1 MKKTITPAATPA
13 TCDPDALYLKAER
26 YVQHISEFDSDDW
39 EYALWSSLSLE
50 FLARAALA
58 NVSPALLAE
67 TDKSWSDKSW
77 SSLYHALGFTPTEEK
92 FAPKSIAISEVFKR
106 LSAILPDF
114 AKEHESFGIQHT
126 GRRNAE
132 LHTGEAAF
140 DGIKGSTW
148 QPRFYQT
155 CEILLASMGMTLED
169 FLGRDEATVA
179 KKLITAEADDSAKAV
194 KGEVEAHKRVW
205 LAKTEGERAT
215 LSTQAA
221 VWATRQ
227 AGHRVDCPACASQ
240 ALVVG
245 EAVSAP
251 VQRLFDREITETQ
264 EYLPSQFECIACA
277 LKIAG
282 LSRLAVVGLSDRYKK
297 TRVYDAAEYYAPED
311 YYAGYED
318 DNNEF

>member
-1 MKKTITPAATPA
+1 LKKTITPAATPA
-13 TCDPDALYLKAER
+13 TWDPDALYLKAER
-26 YVQHISEFDSDDW
+26 YVQHMSALDSDAW

-67 TDKSWSDKSW
+67 TDKSW

-106 LSAILPDF
+106 LSAVLPEF

-132 LHTGEAAF
+132 LHSGELGF

-148 QPRFYQT
+148 QPRLYQT
-155 CEILLASMGMTLED
+155 CEILLASMGMTLKD
-169 FLGRDEATVA
+169 FVGEDEAEVA
-179 KKLITAEADDSAKAV
+179 KKLIAAAADDSAKAV
-194 KGEVEAHKRVW
+194 KGEVEAHKKVW
-205 LAKTEGERAT
+205 LAKTEKERST
-215 LSTQAA
+215 LGTQAA

-227 AGHRVDCPACASQ
+227 AGHRVDCPSCASQ

-245 EAVSAP
+245 EPVSVP
-251 VQRLFDREITETQ
+251 TQRLNDGEITETQ
-264 EYLPSQFECIACA
+264 EYLPNQFECIGCG
-277 LKIAG
+277 LKIVG
-282 LSRLAVVGLSDRYKK
+282 LSRLTVVGLSDRYKK
-297 TRVYDAAEYYAPED
+297 TLVYDAAEYYAPED
-311 YYAGYED
+311 DYSGYEE
-318 DNNEF
+318 DNNER

>member
-1 MKKTITPAATPA
+1 MKKTITAAATPT

-26 YVQHISEFDSDDW
+26 YVQHMSALDSDDW

-67 TDKSWSDKSW
+67 TDKSWS
-77 SSLYHALGFTPTEEK
+77 SLYHALGFTPTEEK

-106 LSAILPDF
+106 LTAVLPDF
-114 AKEHESFGIQHT
+114 AKEHENFGIQHT

-132 LHTGEAAF
+132 LHSGEPAF
-140 DGIKGSTW
+140 DGIKGSSW

-155 CEILLASMGMTLED
+155 CKILLASMGMKLKD
-169 FLGRDEATVA
+169 FVGTDEAQVA
-179 KKLITAEADDSAKAV
+179 KKLIAAAADVSAKAV
-194 KGEVEAHKRVW
+194 KGEVEAHKKVW
-205 LAKTEGERAT
+205 LAKSEKGRTT
-215 LSTQAA
+215 LGAQAA

-227 AGHRVDCPACASQ
+227 VGHRVDCPACASQ

-245 EAVSAP
+245 EPVSAP
-251 VQRLFDREITETQ
+251 VQKLNDGEITETQ
-264 EYLPSQFECIACA
+264 EYLPNQFECIACG

-282 LSRLAVVGLSDRYKK
+282 LSRLTVVGLSDRYKK
-297 TRVYDAAEYYAPED
+297 KRVYDAAQNYAPED
-311 YYAGYED
+311 DYAGYDD
-318 DNNEF
+318 DNNEY

>member
-1 MKKTITPAATPA
+1 LKKTITPAATPS
-13 TCDPDALYLKAER
+13 TWDPDALYAKAVR
-26 YVQHISEFDSDDW
+26 YVQHMGALTSDDW
-39 EYALWSSLSLE
+39 DYALWSRLSLE

-67 TDKSWSDKSW
+67 NEKSW

-106 LSAILPDF
+106 LSAVLPGF
-114 AKEHESFGIQHT
+114 TREHESFGIQHT

-132 LHTGEAAF
+132 LHSGEAAF
-140 DGIKGSTW
+140 EGIKSSSW

-155 CEILLASMGMTLED
+155 CEVLLPSMEITLED
-169 FLGRDEATVA
+169 FVGEDEAKVA
-179 KKLITAEADDSAKAV
+179 SQLIAAAVDESAKTV
-194 KGEVEAHKRVW
+194 KGDVEAHKKVW
-205 LAKTEGERAT
+205 LAKNDEERAT
-215 LSTQAA
+215 LIAQAS

-245 EAVSAP
+245 AP
-251 VQRLFDREITETQ
+251 VTAPVRKLEEDEITETQ
-264 EYLPSQFECIACA
+264 EYLPNQFECIACS

-282 LSRLAVVGLSDRYKK
+282 LSRLAVVGLADRYKK
-297 TRVYDAAEYYAPED
+297 TQVYDAAEYYAPD
-311 YYAGYED
+311 DDYAGYED
-318 DNNEF
+318 DNNER